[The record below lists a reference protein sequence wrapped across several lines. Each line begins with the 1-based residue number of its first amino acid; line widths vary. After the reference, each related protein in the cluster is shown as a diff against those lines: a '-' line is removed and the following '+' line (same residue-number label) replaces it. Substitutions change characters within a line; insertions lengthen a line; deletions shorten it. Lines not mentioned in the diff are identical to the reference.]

1 MVKSSID
8 QDTPLS
14 DIIQWLVDGMGV
26 YERQAWIEQIVE
38 DNWDVA
44 EFIEKYECNQWIMQK
59 AEEKDPSVY
68 YPPQRPAPIAFE
80 EER

>member
-1 MVKSSID
+1 MISMVKSSID

-44 EFIEKYECNQWIMQK
+44 EFIE
-59 AEEKDPSVY
+59 
-68 YPPQRPAPIAFE
+68 
-80 EER
+80 